1 MTDDLRGERNLTLQA
16 LSDSTRIFKMILLRL
31 DKGDMSKG
39 GQELQLQLMGGVT
52 REHFYPIW
60 GQAVALSQGWEWC
73 QDPRE
78 TESLGNRSS
87 RSTESENDS
96 ASGAKYLILLKVY
109 SHLALCSE
117 YLPHRGSR
125 MPCLSPQHPP
135 LTLALSCFSFHRGLS
150 HGNEYREI

>member
-60 GQAVALSQGWEWC
+60 GQAVALSQG
-73 QDPRE
+73 
-78 TESLGNRSS
+78 
-87 RSTESENDS
+87 
-96 ASGAKYLILLKVY
+96 
-109 SHLALCSE
+109 
-117 YLPHRGSR
+117 
-125 MPCLSPQHPP
+125 
-135 LTLALSCFSFHRGLS
+135 
-150 HGNEYREI
+150 